1 MFDNRTISMFGA
13 AVVAVVAAFLLV
25 SLLGDQAVMGEPVG
39 TTGGKEKPSG
49 PDGPSDDD
57 IDDLLGGEDDDE
69 GDNGLWQANV
79 GGTEFS
85 GLDKENVGD
94 VLFRGESTTRTFVD
108 EDGNE
113 RSMKV
118 CANIPEIETSKDYGF
133 DTPGSDGI
141 ELLLDFSTCVVSVA
155 SVTYGVVDEA
165 GANEGE
171 PSPQPGL
178 PSGYNRKQLN
188 FTDPGIHAAHLP
200 HRFDSPDQGMGIYA
214 LYRDQFAEEA
224 APQHSSNRVVRAD
237 IRAQVVAA
245 DGVGFALTE
254 TQLRMVYSA
263 PNMNILSYFTS
274 CDADSPAIAIR
285 WIERSCF
292 HGASQRNSSRV
303 SGYVKGTYDAWPL
316 RNAEHQSSVS
326 FQGYSN
332 RYRATC
338 WWSDDLDHISVLGLT
353 VRLRCDEQ

>member
-1 MFDNRTISMFGA
+1 MFGA
-13 AVVAVVAAFLLV
+13 AVVAVVATFLLV
-25 SLLGDQAVMGEPVG
+25 SLVADHAVMGEPVG
-39 TTGGKEKPSG
+39 TTGAKEKPSG
-49 PDGPSDDD
+49 PDGPGDDD
-57 IDDLLGGEDDDE
+57 IDDLLAGEDDDE

-113 RSMKV
+113 RSVKV

-178 PSGYNRKQLN
+178 PSGYNRQQMN
-188 FTDPGIHAAHLP
+188 FGNPYIHVAHLP
-200 HRFDSPDQGMGIYA
+200 YQFDSPDQGMGIYA
-214 LYRDQFAEEA
+214 LHRDWFVEETLPQRA
-224 APQHSSNRVVRAD
+224 ANRVFRAD

-245 DGVGFALTE
+245 DGFGLALTE

-274 CDADSPAIAIR
+274 CDADSPAFVIR
-285 WIERSCF
+285 WRERWCY
-292 HGASQRNSSRV
+292 HGASNSSNNKV
-303 SGYVKGTYDAWPL
+303 TGYVKGNYYALMPHTTETA
-316 RNAEHQSSVS
+316 RHQSSVS
-326 FQGYSN
+326 FSGYSN
-332 RYRATC
+332 GYRGSC